1 MAALLTAGVCAMA
14 TSKKDM
20 PILPIHQL
28 KRPICI
34 IVQYASFIEQIT
46 YCTPALCLLYIVRSP

>member
-1 MAALLTAGVCAMA
+1 MA

-34 IVQYASFIEQIT
+34 IVQYASLIEQIT